1 MQPRQTCASRLALRL
16 ELSLAM
22 SDLRAFQSPLT
33 DGHVRL
39 FIAHIAL
46 FLASSTHPS
55 ATNKRRG
62 FKCGRSKHAHHGF
75 ALRLRP
81 CMSRTDDLARLFYCT
96 FCIILCLILPTQK
109 KRQGFMPWRVAPQVR
124 LELTTLRL
132 TAEYSA
138 IENHYAVPCV
148 APVFYH
154 EPSDAVNDACGVA
167 RKVMHAAVQRAVVA
181 PSPVCLRGRRGR
193 NRRRCSPAFA
203 WPGRAPADLGETPI
217 HGGPGQRCA
226 GWGNLPPKCA
236 SPQRPYGS
244 FYRKGRGSASFVK
257 LYSLPLKPFP
267 RDRLCILAL
276 FRQKRQILSARAH
289 MIVKRLACVSFRIC
303 TLVGIILFQWPVKTE
318 NFPVFLFV
326 KTHFQQFVK
335 RHAHLQGGQTGQRRT
350 PQ

>member
-1 MQPRQTCASRLALRL
+1 
-16 ELSLAM
+16 
-22 SDLRAFQSPLT
+22 
-33 DGHVRL
+33 
-39 FIAHIAL
+39 
-46 FLASSTHPS
+46 
-55 ATNKRRG
+55 
-62 FKCGRSKHAHHGF
+62 
-75 ALRLRP
+75 
-81 CMSRTDDLARLFYCT
+81 
-96 FCIILCLILPTQK
+96 
-109 KRQGFMPWRVAPQVR
+109 MPWRVAPQVR
-124 LELTTLRL
+124 LKLTTLRL

-154 EPSDAVNDACGVA
+154 EPFGAVDDACGVA

-203 WPGRAPADLGETPI
+203 WPGCAPADFGEAPI

-226 GWGNLPPKCA
+226 VWGNLPSKCA

-244 FYRKGRGSASFVK
+244 FYKKGRGNASFAK